1 MSSLYSQRSCCWWE
15 EGSVSNTSWA
25 TSYFW
30 IFTVAQLRIITVSR
44 CLAPFA
50 FVSRCL
56 QEQFFVLFCFVSVV
70 SCVFVFQIDI
80 LRPLCFSGREIHP
93 ESKIETVMVA
103 VQVEHIAAASRLL
116 FLLLDRKL
124 KLLVRQYLHISY
136 TILGSSFFLS
146 FSSQYTYK
154 TSGEGGLW
162 RRQQLLFLVLLET
175 PANEIISFFF
185 FFFFFYGLRGE
196 GK

>member
-80 LRPLCFSGREIHP
+80 LRSLCFSGREIHP

-154 TSGEGGLW
+154 TSGGGPVKKTAAAVFGALGN
-162 RRQQLLFLVLLET
+162 
-175 PANEIISFFF
+175 P
-185 FFFFFYGLRGE
+185 G
-196 GK
+196 

>member
-1 MSSLYSQRSCCWWE
+1 M
-15 EGSVSNTSWA
+15 
-25 TSYFW
+25 
-30 IFTVAQLRIITVSR
+30 RIITVSR

-136 TILGSSFFLS
+136 TILGSSFFF

-154 TSGEGGLW
+154 TSGGGPVKKTAAAVFGALGN
-162 RRQQLLFLVLLET
+162 
-175 PANEIISFFF
+175 P
-185 FFFFFYGLRGE
+185 G
-196 GK
+196 